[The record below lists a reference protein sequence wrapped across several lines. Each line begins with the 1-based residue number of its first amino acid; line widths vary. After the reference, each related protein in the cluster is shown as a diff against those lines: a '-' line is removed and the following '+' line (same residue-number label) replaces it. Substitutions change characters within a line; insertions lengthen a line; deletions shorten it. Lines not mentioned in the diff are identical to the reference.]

1 MSATYAQEHHRL
13 RHSCLPR
20 SPRSRVIHP
29 ISVRVSA
36 FRSDLQRSFG
46 ALFRDLCIRRGLLR
60 VENLEVANGV
70 TLSLH
75 SGRMHSA
82 FFKQNAVGKRHTVY
96 HDQMCHRSCCM
107 QIQYLL
113 VLLLSRHDKVS
124 SEPAVSAA
132 TRSDHA

>member
-1 MSATYAQEHHRL
+1 MHKSIIAYDTFACHVHREAGSFIL
-13 RHSCLPR
+13 SPCVFRR
-20 SPRSRVIHP
+20 SVLTCKEALVPYSGTCV
-29 ISVRVSA
+29 SVVVCSE
-36 FRSDLQRSFG
+36 LKI
-46 ALFRDLCIRRGLLR
+46 C
-60 VENLEVANGV
+60 EVANSV

-82 FFKQNAVGKRHTVY
+82 FFEQNVVGKRHTVY